1 MRQGAVMNALAE
13 QRRHFRKRVF
23 RLAHIVLSEK
33 APKLECAAL
42 DLSTQGVRLRLS
54 TTYGIPHEFDV
65 IVDGKRTR
73 GRSVW
78 RTNTEMGVMF
88 SEASQSAD
96 FMEHE
101 RDIAPLIELLKIAAE
116 KWPSSESDDISEA
129 ELFCRDQILLEMWP
143 EACRRAGAGEREF
156 PPGVIKL
163 WKQRMGRAN

>member
-1 MRQGAVMNALAE
+1 MRQDAMTALAE
-13 QRRHFRKRVF
+13 QRRFFRKRVF
-23 RLAHIVLSEK
+23 RPAHIVLSEK
-33 APKLECAAL
+33 APKLECNAL
-42 DLSTQGVRLRLS
+42 DLSAQGVRLRLS

-65 IVDGKRTR
+65 VIDGKQTR
-73 GRSVW
+73 GHSIW

-101 RDIAPLIELLKIAAE
+101 RDIAPLIELLKIADE
-116 KWPSSESDDISEA
+116 KWPGSESDDISET

-143 EACRRAGAGEREF
+143 EACRRTGVEGREF